1 MDSNHAIDPRDPA
14 VLAVL
19 LDQDAMQTWECLR
32 QIGGRVALAA
42 LAAAMDRG
50 VDAVGR
56 SLDRLE
62 SVGLVRKQ
70 RAQRAQRVPTFEV
83 TSPRIAVPLEADRPE
98 TAETLARLAE
108 GSRETHGELA
118 ARTKPAQ
125 DADASDVVFGGS
137 HAVHLDLEEAHELRR
152 RLASVS
158 DFLAQHRRAEADG
171 SIRRSNY
178 MVSMHLAPLAEGML
192 PSPVISVHAARIE
205 LARPRVVR
213 MGDVRTGDARLS
225 DRELEVARELRDGRT
240 RNEIAARLRVSPH
253 TVHAHCKRIFKK
265 LGIDRASGLHGFP
278 LERPDPRGTT
288 Q

>member
-1 MDSNHAIDPRDPA
+1 MESNHALDPHDPA

-32 QIGGRVALAA
+32 QLGGRVALAA
-42 LAAAMDRG
+42 LATAMDRG
-50 VDAVGR
+50 VDAVGK

-62 SVGLVRKQ
+62 SAGLVRKQ

-83 TSPRIAVPLEADRPE
+83 TSSRISVHLDSSRAE
-98 TAETLARLAE
+98 TRETLARLAE
-108 GSRETHGELA
+108 ASRATHGDLA
-118 ARTKPAQ
+118 ARAKPAQ
-125 DADASDVVFGGS
+125 DVGGEDVVFGES
-137 HAVHLDLEEAHELRR
+137 HSVHLDLDEAHELRR

-158 DFLAQHRRAEADG
+158 DFLALRTRRHRGADDR
-171 SIRRSNY
+171 SIVRSNY
-178 MVSMHLAPLAEGML
+178 MVSMHLAPLAEGTP

-213 MGDVRTGDARLS
+213 MGDARLS

-278 LERPDPRGTT
+278 LERTDQHGTT
-288 Q
+288 R

>member
-1 MDSNHAIDPRDPA
+1 MEPNHALDPHDPA

-19 LDQDAMQTWECLR
+19 LDQDTMQTWECLR
-32 QIGGRVALAA
+32 QLGGRVALAP

-56 SLDRLE
+56 ALDRLE
-62 SVGLVRKQ
+62 SAGLVRKQ

-83 TSPRIAVPLEADRPE
+83 TSSRISVHLDSGRPE
-98 TAETLARLAE
+98 TAATLARLAE
-108 GSRETHGELA
+108 ASRETHGDLA

-125 DADASDVVFGGS
+125 DAGGADVVFGEA
-137 HAVHLDLEEAHELRR
+137 HAVRLDRDEAHELRR

-158 DFLAQHRRAEADG
+158 DFLALRAQRQRGGGDG
-171 SIRRSNY
+171 SIGDSNY
-178 MVSMHLAPLAEGML
+178 MVSMHLAPLAERVL
-192 PSPVISVHAARIE
+192 PSPVISVHTARIE

-213 MGDVRTGDARLS
+213 MGDARLS

-240 RNEIAARLRVSPH
+240 RNEIATKLRVSPH

-265 LGIDRASGLHGFP
+265 LGIDRASGLHAFP
-278 LERPDPRGTT
+278 LERPDEKDAAPNT
-288 Q
+288 